1 MRKLLICLAIIAL
14 TTIFANSVLARGEK
28 SEIRFDIPSQSTG
41 NNVRR
46 ASSESTK
53 SFSSSGYG
61 FEYIFSNKIGL
72 GYRSESI
79 QTEIESQGTV
89 TKKQGLQST
98 ALELSYRYSSSKG
111 RSFLSRFNFQ
121 VGLGS
126 VFSGK
131 VLKHESSGNDLLSS
145 YNSNHSVLGSTQFG
159 AIGYNLGF
167 MTIHVGYRIWD
178 VWGYHSDSQK
188 NTMDLGHMNWSSINL
203 GAGFFL

>member
-1 MRKLLICLAIIAL
+1 MG
-14 TTIFANSVLARGEK
+14 NK
-28 SEIRFDIPSQSTG
+28 SEIRFDISTQSTG

-61 FEYIFSNKIGL
+61 FEYIFSNKLGM

-98 ALELSYRYSSSKG
+98 ALELSYRYVSSKG
-111 RSFLSRFNFQ
+111 RSFLSKFNFQ
-121 VGLGS
+121 VGVGS

>member
-1 MRKLLICLAIIAL
+1 MHKILILLV
-14 TTIFANSVLARGEK
+14 IFAFSMALSDSLLARGKK
-28 SEIRFDIPSQSTG
+28 SEIRFDIPTQSTG

-61 FEYIFSNKIGL
+61 FEYIFSNKLGV

-98 ALELSYRYSSSKG
+98 ALELSYRYVSSKG

-121 VGLGS
+121 VGVGS

-131 VLKHESSGNDLLSS
+131 VLKNESSGNDLLSS

>member
-1 MRKLLICLAIIAL
+1 MHKILILLV
-14 TTIFANSVLARGEK
+14 IFAFSTALSDSLLARGKK
-28 SEIRFDIPSQSTG
+28 SEIRFDIPTQSTG
-41 NNVRR
+41 NNIRR

-61 FEYIFSNKIGL
+61 FEYIFSNKLGM

-79 QTEIESQGTV
+79 QTEIESHGTV

-98 ALELSYRYSSSKG
+98 ALELSYRYVSSKG

-121 VGLGS
+121 VGVGS

-145 YNSNHSVLGSTQFG
+145 YNSTHSVLGSTQFG

-167 MTIHVGYRIWD
+167 MKIHVGYRIWD

>member
-1 MRKLLICLAIIAL
+1 M
-14 TTIFANSVLARGEK
+14 G
-28 SEIRFDIPSQSTG
+28 
-41 NNVRR
+41 
-46 ASSESTK
+46 SSYVFNWNGTRD
-53 SFSSSGYG
+53 
-61 FEYIFSNKIGL
+61 EYIFSNKLGL

-98 ALELSYRYSSSKG
+98 ALELSYRYASSKG
-111 RSFLSRFNFQ
+111 KSLLSRFNFQ

-145 YNSNHSVLGSTQFG
+145 YNSNHSVLGSPRFG

-167 MTIHVGYRIWD
+167 LNSCWLQNMGRVG
-178 VWGYHSDSQK
+178 GS
-188 NTMDLGHMNWSSINL
+188 
-203 GAGFFL
+203 

>member
-1 MRKLLICLAIIAL
+1 MYKTLILLF
-14 TTIFANSVLARGEK
+14 IFLFSTAFSDSLLARGKK
-28 SEIRFDIPSQSTG
+28 SEIRFDIPTQSTG

-61 FEYIFSNKIGL
+61 FEYIFSNKLGL

-98 ALELSYRYSSSKG
+98 ALELSYRYVSSKG

-121 VGLGS
+121 VGVGS

-131 VLKHESSGNDLLSS
+131 VLKNESSGNDLLSS

>member
-1 MRKLLICLAIIAL
+1 MHKILILLV
-14 TTIFANSVLARGEK
+14 IFAYSAAFSDSLLARGKK
-28 SEIRFDIPSQSTG
+28 SEIRFDIPTQSTG

-61 FEYIFSNKIGL
+61 FEYIFSNKLGV

-98 ALELSYRYSSSKG
+98 ALELSYRYVSSKG

-121 VGLGS
+121 VGVGS

-131 VLKHESSGNDLLSS
+131 VLKNESSGNDLLSS
-145 YNSNHSVLGSTQFG
+145 YNSNHSILGSTQFG

>member
-1 MRKLLICLAIIAL
+1 MHKILILLISFSFSAA
-14 TTIFANSVLARGEK
+14 FYNSLLARGKK
-28 SEIRFDIPSQSTG
+28 SEIRFDIPTQSTG

-53 SFSSSGYG
+53 SLSSSGYG

>member
-1 MRKLLICLAIIAL
+1 MHKILILLF
-14 TTIFANSVLARGEK
+14 IFSFTATFSNSLLARGKK
-28 SEIRFDIPSQSTG
+28 SEIRFDIPTQSSG

-61 FEYIFSNKIGL
+61 FEYIFSNKVGL

-89 TKKQGLQST
+89 TKKQGLQSN
-98 ALELSYRYSSSKG
+98 ALELSYRHASSKG

-159 AIGYNLGF
+159 AIGYNMGF

-178 VWGYHSDSQK
+178 VWGYHSDYQK

-203 GAGFFL
+203 GVGFFL

>member
-1 MRKLLICLAIIAL
+1 MRKQLICLVIVAFSL
-14 TTIFANSVLARGEK
+14 VLANSLLARGEK
-28 SEIRFDIPSQSTG
+28 SEIRFDIPFQSTG

-61 FEYIFSNKIGL
+61 FEYIFSNKLGL

-98 ALELSYRYSSSKG
+98 AIELSYRYASSKG
-111 RSFLSRFNFQ
+111 KSLLSRFNFQ

-145 YNSNHSVLGSTQFG
+145 YNSSHSVLGSTQFG

-167 MTIHVGYRIWD
+167 LTIHLGYRIWD

-188 NTMDLGHMNWSSINL
+188 NTMDLGHMNWSSVNL

>member
-1 MRKLLICLAIIAL
+1 MHKILILLV
-14 TTIFANSVLARGEK
+14 IFAFSTALSDSLLARGK
-28 SEIRFDIPSQSTG
+28 MSEIRFGIPTQSTG

-53 SFSSSGYG
+53 SFNSSGYG
-61 FEYIFSNKIGL
+61 FEFIFSNKLGV

-98 ALELSYRYSSSKG
+98 ALELSYRYVSSKG

-121 VGLGS
+121 VGVGS

-131 VLKHESSGNDLLSS
+131 VLKNESSGNDLLSS
-145 YNSNHSVLGSTQFG
+145 YNSNHSILGSTQFG

-203 GAGFFL
+203 GAGFYL

>member
-1 MRKLLICLAIIAL
+1 MRKLLICLAIISFSL
-14 TTIFANSVLARGEK
+14 VLANSVFARGKK

-98 ALELSYRYSSSKG
+98 ALELSYRHASS
-111 RSFLSRFNFQ
+111 LS
-121 VGLGS
+121 L
-126 VFSGK
+126 
-131 VLKHESSGNDLLSS
+131 
-145 YNSNHSVLGSTQFG
+145 
-159 AIGYNLGF
+159 
-167 MTIHVGYRIWD
+167 IHI
-178 VWGYHSDSQK
+178 
-188 NTMDLGHMNWSSINL
+188 
-203 GAGFFL
+203 

>member
-1 MRKLLICLAIIAL
+1 MLKILILLV
-14 TTIFANSVLARGEK
+14 IFSFSMAFSNSLLARGKK
-28 SEIRFDIPSQSTG
+28 SEIRFDIPTQSTG

-98 ALELSYRYSSSKG
+98 ALELSYPYSSSRG

-121 VGLGS
+121 VGVGS

-131 VLKHESSGNDLLSS
+131 VLKNESSGNDLLSS

-159 AIGYNLGF
+159 AIGYNLGLI
-167 MTIHVGYRIWD
+167 TVHVGYRIWD

>member
-1 MRKLLICLAIIAL
+1 MC
-14 TTIFANSVLARGEK
+14 
-28 SEIRFDIPSQSTG
+28 IRDR

-61 FEYIFSNKIGL
+61 FEYIFSNKLGL

-98 ALELSYRYSSSKG
+98 ALELSYRYASSKG
-111 RSFLSRFNFQ
+111 KSLLSRFNFQ

-145 YNSNHSVLGSTQFG
+145 YNSSHSVLGGTQFG

-167 MTIHVGYRIWD
+167 LTIHVGYRIWD

-188 NTMDLGHMNWSSINL
+188 NTMELGHMNWSSVNL

>member
-1 MRKLLICLAIIAL
+1 MHKLLIVLV
-14 TTIFANSVLARGEK
+14 IFSFSAAFSNSLLARGKK
-28 SEIRFDIPSQSTG
+28 SEIRFDIPTQSTG

-61 FEYIFSNKIGL
+61 FEYIFSNKLGI

-98 ALELSYRYSSSKG
+98 ALELSYRYSSGKG
-111 RSFLSRFNFQ
+111 RSSLSRFNFQ

-131 VLKHESSGNDLLSS
+131 VLKNESSGNDLLSS

-203 GAGFFL
+203 GTGFFL

>member
-1 MRKLLICLAIIAL
+1 MHKILILLV
-14 TTIFANSVLARGEK
+14 IFAFSTALCDSLLARGKK

-53 SFSSSGYG
+53 SLSSSGYG
-61 FEYIFSNKIGL
+61 YEYIFSNKIGL

-98 ALELSYRYSSSKG
+98 ALELSYRHASSKG
-111 RSFLSRFNFQ
+111 RSFFSRFDFQ

-188 NTMDLGHMNWSSINL
+188 NTMDLGHMNW
-203 GAGFFL
+203 